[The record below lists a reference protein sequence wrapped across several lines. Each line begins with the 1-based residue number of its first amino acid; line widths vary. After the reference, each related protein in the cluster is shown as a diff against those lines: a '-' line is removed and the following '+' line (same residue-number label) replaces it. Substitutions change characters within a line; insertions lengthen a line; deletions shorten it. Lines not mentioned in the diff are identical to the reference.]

1 MTTKNHRRHHR
12 LAYSGHVDLSWTDS
26 SGQVKFARGKCLD
39 LSESGLRVDAP
50 QPIPQ
55 QTRVFLRA
63 ERIRLSGAATVRHL
77 VRHGARYI
85 LGLELS
91 EAIPDKALAAA
102 EEPNLSLTR

>member
-1 MTTKNHRRHHR
+1 
-12 LAYSGHVDLSWTDS
+12 
-26 SGQVKFARGKCLD
+26 
-39 LSESGLRVDAP
+39 
-50 QPIPQ
+50 
-55 QTRVFLRA
+55 
-63 ERIRLSGAATVRHL
+63 VRHL